1 MANLKI
7 GLAGNPNVGK
17 TTLFNNLTGL
27 NQHVG
32 NWPGKTVEKAEGHYN
47 YNNNRVDVIDLPGNY
62 ALSAHSIEEIVSRD
76 FIVDE
81 DSDVIVNIID
91 ASNLERNLYLT
102 VQMMELG
109 ANLVVA
115 LNMNKFAQDKGYTI
129 DAKKLSDLLGVP
141 VVEIEAN
148 SKIGKDQLLKTIE
161 EAAKNPVNTV
171 NRLSYGPELFDHLNE
186 LQTAIEEDKNLSDV
200 PSRWIAI
207 KLLED
212 DEIILDRIED
222 SSKRNNILNTT
233 EKVKKHF
240 KDIYNESSEEVIANA
255 RYAYIEG
262 LLKEVLTK
270 PATEKKTLTD
280 KIDSIVTNRILGFP
294 IFLIIMYLMFQITFT
309 VAAPFQD
316 MIDEGF
322 GILGEMVA
330 TSLGD
335 GMLTSFIVDGIIGG
349 VGGVLVFLPQIILL
363 FLIISFLEDSGYLAR
378 AAFVMDKVMHSLVGL
393 HGKAFIP
400 MILGFGCGIPGIMA
414 TRTMENEKD
423 RLITMLIV
431 PFMSCTARMPVYLLL
446 VGAFFAAADQTNVIF
461 SLYVLGIVVAII
473 VAFILRK
480 TLFDD
485 MDAPFVMEL
494 PDYKLP
500 TLRGILMHT
509 AEKSWGF
516 VRKAGTIILAAA
528 IIVWILSSFP
538 AGVEYG
544 SQESAI
550 GMIGT
555 AVAPVF
561 APLGFG
567 SWQPAVALIF
577 GLVAKEVV
585 VGTFSSLFGVAEE
598 GAGIAAAMHGIFT
611 PLTAYVFM
619 VFVLLYIPCFAA
631 LGTIKQ
637 ETGGWKWPL
646 IMSVTTLITAYV
658 VAFIVYMVGLA
669 LGFG

>member
-1 MANLKI
+1 MVYKILKKHECDFTI
-7 GLAGNPNVGK
+7 ALAGNPNVGK

-186 LQTAIEEDKNLSDV
+186 LQTAIEEDKNLNDV

-262 LLKEVLTK
+262 LLKEV
-270 PATEKKTLTD
+270 
-280 KIDSIVTNRILGFP
+280 
-294 IFLIIMYLMFQITFT
+294 
-309 VAAPFQD
+309 
-316 MIDEGF
+316 
-322 GILGEMVA
+322 
-330 TSLGD
+330 
-335 GMLTSFIVDGIIGG
+335 
-349 VGGVLVFLPQIILL
+349 
-363 FLIISFLEDSGYLAR
+363 
-378 AAFVMDKVMHSLVGL
+378 
-393 HGKAFIP
+393 
-400 MILGFGCGIPGIMA
+400 
-414 TRTMENEKD
+414 
-423 RLITMLIV
+423 
-431 PFMSCTARMPVYLLL
+431 
-446 VGAFFAAADQTNVIF
+446 
-461 SLYVLGIVVAII
+461 
-473 VAFILRK
+473 
-480 TLFDD
+480 
-485 MDAPFVMEL
+485 
-494 PDYKLP
+494 
-500 TLRGILMHT
+500 
-509 AEKSWGF
+509 
-516 VRKAGTIILAAA
+516 
-528 IIVWILSSFP
+528 
-538 AGVEYG
+538 
-544 SQESAI
+544 
-550 GMIGT
+550 
-555 AVAPVF
+555 
-561 APLGFG
+561 
-567 SWQPAVALIF
+567 
-577 GLVAKEVV
+577 
-585 VGTFSSLFGVAEE
+585 
-598 GAGIAAAMHGIFT
+598 
-611 PLTAYVFM
+611 
-619 VFVLLYIPCFAA
+619 
-631 LGTIKQ
+631 
-637 ETGGWKWPL
+637 
-646 IMSVTTLITAYV
+646 
-658 VAFIVYMVGLA
+658 
-669 LGFG
+669 

>member
-316 MIDEGF
+316 WIDEGF

-330 TSLGD
+330 AALGD